1 MREKDHC
8 DAKVGNGVTVLQ
20 DSLWRACVELGAAL
34 PVCVPHFH
42 LQFAHRCTRAVGSCA
57 HKLHWRSLK
66 GSDHNNMLSL
76 LRFIHVTTLQS
87 LK

>member
-1 MREKDHC
+1 MREKEHW
-8 DAKVGNGVTVLQ
+8 DAKVGKWGHCPAGQSVWSWEQ
-20 DSLWRACVELGAAL
+20 PC
-34 PVCVPHFH
+34 PMVCVPHFH
-42 LQFAHRCTRAVGSCA
+42 LQFAHSCCTRVVGSCA